1 MSLDRRMD
9 KENNTHTQWNVTQ
22 LSQKNELVSST
33 WMDLEIVP
41 VSEGCKIEKQKY
53 PMASLTCGI

>member
-1 MSLDRRMD
+1 MEYYSAI
-9 KENNTHTQWNVTQ
+9 T
-22 LSQKNELVSST
+22 KNELVSFATT